1 MNTFNFIIYSTQT
14 TYLYD
19 IRNSS
24 LPVSEMPLNI
34 NFKGIELKN
43 FLKSGINLQENHLN
57 FSSNDYIGI
66 DKSRKDFSVIHFSQK
81 EELESKHLFKN
92 FMDITLINTDSE
104 IHDSCAFSFKDNF
117 YIFTVDEYGGLNYH
131 IYEKNKSNKI
141 CQNNENIE
149 MNTNIEEIRVL
160 FEENN
165 VKRLFNIK
173 EDHSKKIN
181 VCYENKNLSDND
193 LDNSDLDLNI
203 FYNEENGSEDEEIK
217 LNFGNLKINGNDKK
231 VYEIVNK
238 RSILKKLINNN
249 NSEIEMTNQSKIPN
263 EKLKYLEENFK
274 SIEFDKISQLN
285 SLLNKYK

>member
-1 MNTFNFIIYSTQT
+1 
-14 TYLYD
+14 
-19 IRNSS
+19 
-24 LPVSEMPLNI
+24 
-34 NFKGIELKN
+34 
-43 FLKSGINLQENHLN
+43 
-57 FSSNDYIGI
+57 
-66 DKSRKDFSVIHFSQK
+66 
-81 EELESKHLFKN
+81 
-92 FMDITLINTDSE
+92 
-104 IHDSCAFSFKDNF
+104 
-117 YIFTVDEYGGLNYH
+117 
-131 IYEKNKSNKI
+131 
-141 CQNNENIE
+141 